1 MAYEVN
7 LDLSGFPAQT
17 DMETRRITVLQRC
30 RSLKASRGEG
40 EDG

>member
-30 RSLKASRGEG
+30 RKPQGFPGRG
-40 EDG
+40 